1 MILLS
6 IFFVAQ
12 SAYAYDNTEHG
23 FSIDEPG
30 GWNLLE
36 DEEGIAVIFTDPNVA
51 ITGASINVVVQ
62 ETSLSLSDYVE
73 GLKQIVA
80 IEHVNYVLESE
91 GSRTVGGREGYE
103 LESTFTRTGL
113 GIQIKQVIFVEN
125 GKGYVITVSAV
136 ASKYYKVLEIFEQ
149 TIESFRITIDSSDD
163 GVIPEFS
170 SWIILP
176 LLVVATLVVT
186 IYGKRL
192 VNLNHYKQKMR
203 AYTPYWAIDSCV

>member
-1 MILLS
+1 MTLLS
-6 IFFVAQ
+6 ISFVTQ
-12 SAYAYDNTEHG
+12 SAYAYDSTEYG
-23 FSIDEPG
+23 FSIDKPQ
-30 GWNLLE
+30 GWNLIE
-36 DEEGIAVIFTDPNVA
+36 EEGIAVVFSDLNVA

-73 GLKQIVA
+73 GSKQSVA
-80 IEHVNYVLESE
+80 SEHVNYVLESE
-91 GSRTVGGREGYE
+91 GSRTVEGREGYE
-103 LESTFTRTGL
+103 LESTFTQTGL

-136 ASKYYKVLEIFEQ
+136 ASQYYKVLEIFEQ
-149 TIESFRITIDSSDD
+149 TIESFRITINSSDD
-163 GVIPEFS
+163 EAIPEFP

-192 VNLNHYKQKMR
+192 INSHHYKQK
-203 AYTPYWAIDSCV
+203 ISDNKES